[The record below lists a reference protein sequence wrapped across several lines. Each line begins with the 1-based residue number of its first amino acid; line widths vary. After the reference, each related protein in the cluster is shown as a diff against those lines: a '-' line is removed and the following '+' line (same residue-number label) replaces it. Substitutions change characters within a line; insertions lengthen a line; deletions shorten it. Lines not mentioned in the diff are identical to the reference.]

1 MPMLRVGNPKEDHL
15 MTQANHSPIRY
26 DDEVLRFWAAQAR
39 QQQAALEA
47 LCDYFDTVSFAG
59 SKQEQ

>member
-1 MPMLRVGNPKEDHL
+1 

-39 QQQAALEA
+39 QQQEA
-47 LCDYFDTVSFAG
+47 QEAMRRYLCDRIKSSPIPADLDSNV
-59 SKQEQ
+59 